1 MGINLDAKE
10 AIDKATKFLES
21 YHSSITLESANL
33 VGLTWEIIFDVGFL
47 SRQLKE
53 VKVDAET
60 GKVLGYKD
68 VN

>member
-10 AIDKATKFLES
+10 AIDKATKFLEE

-33 VGLTWEIIFDVGFL
+33 MGNTWVIIFDVGFL
-47 SRQLKE
+47 SVQLKE
-53 VKVDAET
+53 VKVDAEN

-68 VN
+68 VQ